1 MNYFSYLFDV
11 KIVLLFEKTEKEAAN
26 GTFKKLE
33 KIFEDKETNFAKSTP
48 FAANISVWSSRID
61 HKPIFKIAFLLFSL
75 FLSINA
81 ESTHLLC
88 KGKYHCTANLIF
100 YWVGFNQTSTKCDDN
115 FNTTKLLNPNCKTT
129 D

>member
-1 MNYFSYLFDV
+1 MGYYINNFSYLFDV
-11 KIVLLFEKTEKEAAN
+11 KIVLLFEKTEKEAGN

-75 FLSINA
+75 PIS
-81 ESTHLLC
+81 EH
-88 KGKYHCTANLIF
+88 
-100 YWVGFNQTSTKCDDN
+100 KCREHSL
-115 FNTTKLLNPNCKTT
+115 TL
-129 D
+129 